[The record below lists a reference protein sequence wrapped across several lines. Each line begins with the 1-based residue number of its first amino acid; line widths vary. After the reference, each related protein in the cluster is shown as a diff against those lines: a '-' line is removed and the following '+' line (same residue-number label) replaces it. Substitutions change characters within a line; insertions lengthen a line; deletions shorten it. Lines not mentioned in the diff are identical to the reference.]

1 MILELNGTQTVKL
14 FKLDISVL
22 INNPRTIYPRLRI
35 FFFTI
40 YQVLVVFF
48 DNNIL

>member
-1 MILELNGTQTVKL
+1 MILELNETQTVKL

-35 FFFTI
+35 FFFYYLSSTCC
-40 YQVLVVFF
+40 FF
-48 DNNIL
+48 

>member
-35 FFFTI
+35 FFFYYLSRT
-40 YQVLVVFF
+40 YYFF
-48 DNNIL
+48 